1 MGKLFSGLK
10 KGRLCDPLR
19 RFFFMIN
26 GLKKLVEFYLIGCFL
41 KLSKYSIKVEK
52 LSDLFRIVG
61 SRYFCERFFRA
72 SCSKNQQKC
81 TRPPMPSAAPIRPA
95 SLATHPTRGVSLS
108 FAMTLR
114 RFVKPA
120 FSLRFTT

>member
-52 LSDLFRIVG
+52 LSDLFRIKAV
-61 SRYFCERFFRA
+61 FERR
-72 SCSKNQQKC
+72 C
-81 TRPPMPSAAPIRPA
+81 
-95 SLATHPTRGVSLS
+95 LS
-108 FAMTLR
+108 INER
-114 RFVKPA
+114 
-120 FSLRFTT
+120 SLRVLLMSRKMLFNDFSNVLW